1 MSSSDNKQGLVARTL
16 DYLEQRRQTVLN
28 GGINS
33 IPSPFKRFGEDFIGF
48 EQKAYYLFS
57 SFTKGGKTQFT
68 LSLLFDALEYAFNN
82 PDKVSLKIFY
92 IILEETDEG
101 MTQRYISY
109 LLNRLSGIRISPR
122 DLRSTKGDK
131 PLDEN
136 ILMLLQDKQYQ
147 DRLAFF
153 EKVFE
158 FSTVSNPT
166 GIFKLGK
173 QYAEENGTV
182 HYKKTKY
189 KDEFGV
195 TKETDTF
202 DWYEPN
208 NPKEYRFM
216 VIDHLSLCDPERG
229 MTQKEAMDKISEYMA
244 KYLRN
249 RYGFTII
256 VIQQQSA
263 ESESNDSFKLG
274 RIRPSVR
281 GLSDSKYTARDCNTM
296 LGLFSPYKFGIDS
309 YGGYDITKFKDHIR
323 FLEVV
328 IGRDGTQG
336 GMIAL
341 FFDGATCS
349 FYELPPPT
357 DEQGLYKI
365 YSYINELNRK
375 PSKTFFIHSLKQ
387 IKNGKLL
394 HYFRKIWNRKVN
406 QCKRS

>member
-1 MSSSDNKQGLVARTL
+1 MENTSLVNRTL
-16 DYLEQRRQTVLN
+16 NYLEKRRKTVLE

-33 IPSPFKRFGEDFIGF
+33 IPSPFKRFSEDFIGF
-48 EQKAYYLFS
+48 EQKSYILLS

-68 LSLLFDALEYAFNN
+68 LSLLFDALEYAYQH
-82 PDKVSLKIFY
+82 PDQVRLKIFY

-122 DLRSTKGDK
+122 DLRSTKNDA
-131 PLDEN
+131 PLDSS
-136 ILMLLQDKQYQ
+136 ILELLQDDEYQ
-147 DRLAFF
+147 KRLKFF
-153 EKVFE
+153 EEVFE

-166 GIFKLGK
+166 GILKLGK
-173 QYAEENGTV
+173 QYAEEHGIT
-182 HYKKTKY
+182 HHKKTKY

-195 TKETDTF
+195 TKEADAF

-208 NPKEYRFM
+208 DPKEYRFM

-244 KYLRN
+244 KVLRN
-249 RYGFTII
+249 RYGFTVF

-281 GLSDSKYTARDCNTM
+281 GLSDSKYSARDCNIM
-296 LGLFSPYKFGIDS
+296 LGLFSPYKFGLDT
-309 YGGYDITKFKDHIR
+309 YLGYDITKFKDHIR
-323 FLEVV
+323 FLEVC
-328 IGRDGTQG
+328 IGRDGSQG
-336 GMIAL
+336 GIIAL

-349 FYELPPPT
+349 FYELPPPNDT
-357 DEQGLYKI
+357 VALDKI
-365 YSYINELNRK
+365 YQYIESLDRPK
-375 PSKTFFIHSLKQ
+375 KTSKSFFINTLKQ
-387 IKNGKLL
+387 KHGKLL
-394 HYFRKIWNRKVN
+394 YYFRKIRNW
-406 QCKRS
+406 

>member
-1 MSSSDNKQGLVARTL
+1 MESKGLVSRTL
-16 DYLEQRRQTVLN
+16 NYLEQRRQNVLE

-33 IPSPFKRFGEDFIGF
+33 IPSPFKRFSEDFIGF
-48 EQKAYYLFS
+48 EQKSYILLS

-68 LSLLFDALEYAFNN
+68 LSLLFDALEYAFNH
-82 PDKVSLKIFY
+82 PDQVKLKIFY

-122 DLRSTKGDK
+122 DLRSTKNDS

-136 ILMLLQDKQYQ
+136 ILLLLQDDEYKK
-147 DRLAFF
+147 RLEFF
-153 EKVFE
+153 EQVFE

-166 GIFKLGK
+166 GILKLGK
-173 QYAEENGTV
+173 QYAEENGIT
-182 HYKKTKY
+182 HHKKTKY

-195 TKETDTF
+195 TKEADAF

-208 NPKEYRFM
+208 DPKEYRFM

-244 KYLRN
+244 KHLRN
-249 RYGFTII
+249 RYGFTVF

-281 GLSDSKYTARDCNTM
+281 GLSDSKYPARDCNIM
-296 LGLFSPYKFGIDS
+296 LGLFSPYKFGLDN
-309 YGGYDITKFKDHIR
+309 YLGYDITKFKDHIR
-323 FLEVV
+323 FLEVC
-328 IGRDGTQG
+328 IGRDGSQG
-336 GMIAL
+336 GIIAL

-357 DEQGLYKI
+357 DVAGLAKI
-365 YSYINELNRK
+365 YRYIDSLSIQPK
-375 PSKTFFIHSLKQ
+375 VSKTFLSKSLKPL
-387 IKNGKLL
+387 NYGKLL
-394 HYFRKIWNRKVN
+394 YYFRKVWNW
-406 QCKRS
+406 

>member
-1 MSSSDNKQGLVARTL
+1 METQGLVTRTL
-16 DYLEQRRQTVLN
+16 NYLEKRRQNVLR

-33 IPSPFKRFGEDFIGF
+33 IPSPFKRFDDDFIGF
-48 EQKAYYLFS
+48 EQKMMYIVS

-82 PDKVSLKIFY
+82 PEKVRLKIFY
-92 IILEETDEG
+92 IMLEETDEG

-122 DLRSTKGDK
+122 DLRSSKNDN

-136 ILMLLQDKQYQ
+136 ILILLQDEKYQ
-147 DRLAFF
+147 KRLEFF
-153 EKVFE
+153 EKVFD

-166 GIFKLGK
+166 GILKIGK
-173 QYAEENGTV
+173 QYAEENGIV
-182 HYKKTKY
+182 HKKKTKY

-195 TKETDTF
+195 TKETETF

-208 NPKEYRFM
+208 DPQEYKFM

-249 RYGFTII
+249 RYGYTII

-263 ESESNDSFKLG
+263 ETESNDSFKLG

-281 GLSDSKYTARDCNTM
+281 GLSDTKYTARDCNMM
-296 LGLFSPYKFGIDS
+296 LGLFSPYKFNLDK
-309 YGGYDITKFKDHIR
+309 YLGYDIIKLKDHVR
-323 FLEVV
+323 FLEVCV
-328 IGRDGTQG
+328 GRDGSQG
-336 GMIAL
+336 GIIAL

-349 FYELPPPT
+349 FYELPPP
-357 DEQGLYKI
+357 DDILALEKVYK
-365 YSYINELNRK
+365 YIEELDK
-375 PSKTFFIHSLKQ
+375 PKKVVKTFLIKTFNQLKH
-387 IKNGKLL
+387 GKLL
-394 HYFRKIWNRKVN
+394 HYFRKIGNW
-406 QCKRS
+406 

>member
-1 MSSSDNKQGLVARTL
+1 MPGNWKQ
-16 DYLEQRRQTVLN
+16 
-28 GGINS
+28 S
-33 IPSPFKRFGEDFIGF
+33 
-48 EQKAYYLFS
+48 
-57 SFTKGGKTQFT
+57 GKTQFT

-375 PSKTFFIHSLKQ
+375 PSKTFFIHTLKQ

>member
-394 HYFRKIWNRKVN
+394 HYFRKIWNW
-406 QCKRS
+406 

>member
-16 DYLEQRRQTVLN
+16 DYIEQRRQTVLN

-33 IPSPFKRFGEDFIGF
+33 IPSPFKRFSDDFIGF

-68 LSLLFDALEYAFNN
+68 LSLLFDALEYAYNN
-82 PDKVSLKIFY
+82 PDKISLKIFY

-131 PLDEN
+131 SLDAS
-136 ILMLLQDKQYQ
+136 ILELLKDKQYQ

-166 GIFKLGK
+166 GIYKLGK

-229 MTQKEAMDKISEYMA
+229 MTQKEAMDRTSEYMA

-375 PSKTFFIHSLKQ
+375 PSKTFFIHTLKQ

-394 HYFRKIWNRKVN
+394 HYFRKIRNRKVN
-406 QCKRS
+406 

>member
-1 MSSSDNKQGLVARTL
+1 MSGQQNSDKKGLVARTL
-16 DYLEQRRQTVLN
+16 DYLEERRQNVLN

-33 IPSPFKRFGEDFIGF
+33 IPSPFKRFSNDFIGF

-68 LSLLFDALEYAFNN
+68 LSLLFDALEYAFKH
-82 PDKVSLKIFY
+82 PDQIKLKIFY

-122 DLRSTKGDK
+122 DLRSTKGDS

-136 ILMLLQDKQYQ
+136 ILLLLQDPQYQ
-147 DRLAFF
+147 ERLAFF

-166 GIFKLGK
+166 GIYKLGK
-173 QYAEENGTV
+173 QYAEEHGTT

-189 KDEFGV
+189 KDEFGE
-195 TKETDTF
+195 TKETDSF

-208 NPKEYRFM
+208 DPKEYRFM
-216 VIDHLSLCDPERG
+216 VIDHLSLIDPERG
-229 MTQKEAMDKISEYMA
+229 MTQKEAMDRTSEYMA

-296 LGLFSPYKFGIDS
+296 LGLFSPYKFGIDN
-309 YGGYDITKFKDHIR
+309 YGGYDITKFKDNIR
-323 FLEVV
+323 FLEVC

-341 FFDGATCS
+341 FFDGASCS
-349 FYELPPPT
+349 FYELPPAH
-357 DEQGLYKI
+357 DAAGLEKI
-365 YSYINELNRK
+365 YHYIRELNAPK
-375 PSKTFFIHSLKQ
+375 AKTFFIKTLNQLKH
-387 IKNGKLL
+387 GKLL
-394 HYFRKIWNRKVN
+394 HYFRKIRNW
-406 QCKRS
+406 

>member
-16 DYLEQRRQTVLN
+16 DYIEQRRQTVLN

-33 IPSPFKRFGEDFIGF
+33 IPSPFKRFSDDFIGF

-68 LSLLFDALEYAFNN
+68 LSLLFDALEYAYNN
-82 PDKVSLKIFY
+82 PDKISLKIFY

-131 PLDEN
+131 PLDAS
-136 ILMLLQDKQYQ
+136 ILELLKDKQYQ

-166 GIFKLGK
+166 GIYKLGK

-249 RYGFTII
+249 RYGYTII

-375 PSKTFFIHSLKQ
+375 PSKTFFIHTLKQ

-394 HYFRKIWNRKVN
+394 HYFRKIRNRKVN
-406 QCKRS
+406 

>member
-1 MSSSDNKQGLVARTL
+1 MIGPQNSDNKQGLVARTL
-16 DYLEQRRQTVLN
+16 EYLEQRRQTLLE

-33 IPSPFKRFGEDFIGF
+33 IPSPFKRFNEDFIGF

-131 PLDEN
+131 PLDES
-136 ILMLLQDKQYQ
+136 ILELLQDKQYQ
-147 DRLAFF
+147 DRLTFF
-153 EKVFE
+153 ERVFE

-166 GIFKLGK
+166 GIYKLGK
-173 QYAEENGTV
+173 QYAEENGIV

-195 TKETDTF
+195 TKETDSF

-244 KYLRN
+244 KHLRN

-336 GMIAL
+336 GIIAL

-349 FYELPPPT
+349 FYELPPPS
-357 DEQGLYKI
+357 DEGALQKVYK
-365 YSYINELNRK
+365 YINELEKPNK

-387 IKNGKLL
+387 IINGKLL
-394 HYFRKIWNRKVN
+394 HYFG
-406 QCKRS
+406 

>member
-1 MSSSDNKQGLVARTL
+1 MIGPQNSDNKQGLVARTL
-16 DYLEQRRQTVLN
+16 EYLEQRRQTLLE

-33 IPSPFKRFGEDFIGF
+33 IPSPFKRFNEDFIGF

-131 PLDEN
+131 PLDES
-136 ILMLLQDKQYQ
+136 ILELLQDKQYQ

-153 EKVFE
+153 ERVFE

-166 GIFKLGK
+166 GIYKLGK
-173 QYAEENGTV
+173 QYAEENGIV

-195 TKETDTF
+195 TKETDSF

-244 KYLRN
+244 KHLRN

-281 GLSDSKYTARDCNTM
+281 GLSDSKYTARDN
-296 LGLFSPYKFGIDS
+296 
-309 YGGYDITKFKDHIR
+309 
-323 FLEVV
+323 
-328 IGRDGTQG
+328 
-336 GMIAL
+336 
-341 FFDGATCS
+341 
-349 FYELPPPT
+349 
-357 DEQGLYKI
+357 LY
-365 YSYINELNRK
+365 NL
-375 PSKTFFIHSLKQ
+375 
-387 IKNGKLL
+387 
-394 HYFRKIWNRKVN
+394 
-406 QCKRS
+406 

>member
-1 MSSSDNKQGLVARTL
+1 METQGLVTRTL
-16 DYLEQRRQTVLN
+16 NYLEKRRQNVLC

-33 IPSPFKRFGEDFIGF
+33 IPSPFKRFDDDFIGF
-48 EQKAYYLFS
+48 EQKMMYIVS

-82 PDKVSLKIFY
+82 PDKVRLKIFY
-92 IILEETDEG
+92 IMLEETDEG

-122 DLRSTKGDK
+122 DLRSSKNDN

-136 ILMLLQDKQYQ
+136 ILILLQDEKYQ
-147 DRLAFF
+147 KRLEFF
-153 EKVFE
+153 EKVFD

-166 GIFKLGK
+166 GILKIGK
-173 QYAEENGTV
+173 QYAEENGIV
-182 HYKKTKY
+182 HKKKTKY

-195 TKETDTF
+195 TKEAETF

-208 NPKEYRFM
+208 DPQEYKFM

-249 RYGFTII
+249 RYGYTII

-263 ESESNDSFKLG
+263 ETESNDSFKLG

-281 GLSDSKYTARDCNTM
+281 GLSDTKYTARDN
-296 LGLFSPYKFGIDS
+296 PYNL
-309 YGGYDITKFKDHIR
+309 YH
-323 FLEVV
+323 
-328 IGRDGTQG
+328 
-336 GMIAL
+336 
-341 FFDGATCS
+341 TCES
-349 FYELPPPT
+349 MK
-357 DEQGLYKI
+357 YK
-365 YSYINELNRK
+365 
-375 PSKTFFIHSLKQ
+375 
-387 IKNGKLL
+387 L
-394 HYFRKIWNRKVN
+394 HV
-406 QCKRS
+406 S

>member
-1 MSSSDNKQGLVARTL
+1 MESKGLVSRTL
-16 DYLEQRRQTVLN
+16 DYLEQRRQNVLE

-33 IPSPFKRFGEDFIGF
+33 IPSPFKRFSEDFIGF
-48 EQKAYYLFS
+48 EQKSYILLS

-68 LSLLFDALEYAFNN
+68 LSLLFDALEYAFNH
-82 PDKVSLKIFY
+82 PDQVKLKIFY

-122 DLRSTKGDK
+122 DLRSTKNDS

-136 ILMLLQDKQYQ
+136 ILLLLQDDEYKK
-147 DRLAFF
+147 RLEFF
-153 EKVFE
+153 EQVFE

-166 GIFKLGK
+166 GILKLGK
-173 QYAEENGTV
+173 QYAEENGIT
-182 HYKKTKY
+182 HHKKTKY

-195 TKETDTF
+195 TKEADAF

-208 NPKEYRFM
+208 DPKEYRFM

-244 KYLRN
+244 KHLRN
-249 RYGFTII
+249 RYGFTVF

-281 GLSDSKYTARDCNTM
+281 GLSDSKYPARDCNIM
-296 LGLFSPYKFGIDS
+296 LGLFSPYKFGLDN
-309 YGGYDITKFKDHIR
+309 YLGYDITKFKDHIR
-323 FLEVV
+323 FLEVC
-328 IGRDGTQG
+328 IGRDGSQG
-336 GMIAL
+336 GIIAL

-357 DEQGLYKI
+357 DVAGLTKI
-365 YSYINELNRK
+365 YRYIDSLSIQPK
-375 PSKTFFIHSLKQ
+375 VSKTFLSKSLKPL
-387 IKNGKLL
+387 NYGKLL
-394 HYFRKIWNRKVN
+394 YYFRKVWNW
-406 QCKRS
+406 